1 MEGIK
6 IAPVRQAWKLQ
17 CKNSSKDKT
26 WFPPPPSWIKLNF
39 DVAIREGKTSM
50 AIVGRDREGIYV
62 ATWAKQRIPGS
73 PLFGEASAALLAI

>member
-1 MEGIK
+1 MFGFAEIK
-6 IAPVRQAWKLQ
+6 LSWKLE
-17 CKNSSKDKT
+17 CKNSSKDST
-26 WFPPPPSWIKLNF
+26 WSSPPPLNF